1 MMFPALHTRPVG
13 LRASQRKLRA
23 LPPAVTTAVATIVL
37 LLLLCASTRGVPGRL
52 GSGRGGGAAAATAA
66 AAAAAPAGVA
76 VTRGAAAAAADG
88 SAGRQPRVIRPDGS
102 RGARPP
108 LTCRGLIKFPRTA
121 EEGWFFCDAPSLAG
135 GTVVTVGVGRNVK
148 WDAAMV
154 GAYGTTHYGFDPTP
168 RSVSFYAANPE
179 RLPPGFSFH
188 PLGLGVRDGLVE
200 MELPA
205 GNTDSYVP
213 TSLLVPAVGRRRVR
227 VPVFALATLL
237 RIVGVEWVD
246 VLKVDV
252 EGAEGEVVQSW
263 VDAGYS
269 PPADQ
274 VLMETHARF
283 NGDDR
288 TFVPRLI
295 NNMQTLG
302 FRLFYR
308 VHFELSFV
316 RAEAVDVDAPAGGG
330 WGVNADARDGAGGRP
345 AGSAAAVATWRAAAA
360 RRGAGG
366 VVSAPA
372 VAAEGEGAP
381 GGGVG
386 VPPSDATT
394 VVATL

>member
-1 MMFPALHTRPVG
+1 MMFPALHILPVG

-23 LPPAVTTAVATIVL
+23 LPPAVATAVATLVL
-37 LLLLCASTRGVPGRL
+37 LLLLGASTRAVPGRL
-52 GSGRGGGAAAATAA
+52 GSGRGGGGAA
-66 AAAAAPAGVA
+66 AAAEPVGVTA
-76 VTRGAAAAAADG
+76 TRGAAAAAAVR

-108 LTCRGLIKFPRTA
+108 LSCRGLIKFPRSA

-188 PLGLGVRDGLVE
+188 PLGLGVHDGLVE

-213 TSLLVPAVGRRRVR
+213 TSLLAPAAGRRRVR

-237 RIVGVEWVD
+237 RVVGVEWVD

-252 EGAEGEVVQSW
+252 EGAEGDVVQSW

-330 WGVNADARDGAGGRP
+330 WDAVADARDGARGRL
-345 AGSAAAVATWRAAAA
+345 AGSAAAVAAGRAAAA
-360 RRGAGG
+360 RAEAGG

-372 VAAEGEGAP
+372 VAAEGEGAAE
-381 GGGVG
+381 GGEG

-394 VVATL
+394 VVATA